1 MNQTPTGKRGRRLY
15 LVLGLVALAWIT
27 FFDTH
32 SLFALMDLNRR
43 ESQILHEIERLDAEK
58 QRLELEIDRLR
69 NDPDLIERI
78 AREEYGMKRPDETI
92 YILNERPR

>member
-1 MNQTPTGKRGRRLY
+1 
-15 LVLGLVALAWIT
+15 
-27 FFDTH
+27 
-32 SLFALMDLNRR
+32 MDLNRR

-58 QRLELEIDRLR
+58 QRLEIEIDRLR

-92 YILNERPR
+92 YIMNERPK

>member
-1 MNQTPTGKRGRRLY
+1 MKPTPTRNRGRLY
-15 LVLGLVALAWIT
+15 VVLGAVSLAWIT

-32 SLFALMDLNRR
+32 SMFAWMDLNRR

-58 QRLELEIDRLR
+58 QRLEIEIDRLR

-92 YILNERPR
+92 YIMNERPK